1 MDRSNLYNLYYLA
14 LFGALGGLLA
24 WRLTSLHLVISGF
37 NIYTRDLILGVIL
50 GIVIGGTLFTAE
62 GMSGRSI
69 RRAVK
74 TGVIGAALGGL
85 GGAVGLPAGEWL
97 FQLVGGSF
105 IGRAIG
111 WAIFGIFI
119 GIAASVTGGT
129 QAPKGAIGGLIG
141 GAVGGLV
148 VEGIGGGKIGGP
160 YGDALGLVLLGAC
173 VALAVATITTL
184 LGQSWIEVT
193 EGPMEGKIF
202 FLDKY
207 LSKSGNP
214 ASIGS
219 DPWKSDIYLG
229 GDRGIGPHH
238 AQVER
243 IGETNRITDLGVP
256 GGTSANGRPIS
267 SHTLS
272 DLDSLTIGET
282 RLLYR
287 ERRRVSS

>member
-1 MDRSNLYNLYYLA
+1 M
-14 LFGALGGLLA
+14 
-24 WRLTSLHLVISGF
+24 
-37 NIYTRDLILGVIL
+37 
-50 GIVIGGTLFTAE
+50 
-62 GMSGRSI
+62 
-69 RRAVK
+69 
-74 TGVIGAALGGL
+74 
-85 GGAVGLPAGEWL
+85 
-97 FQLVGGSF
+97 F
-105 IGRAIG
+105 IGL
-111 WAIFGIFI
+111 
-119 GIAASVTGGT
+119 AASVTGGT

-148 VEGIGGGKIGGP
+148 VEGIGGGIGGP

-184 LGQSWIEVT
+184 LGQSWIEVI

-229 GDRGIGPHH
+229 GDKGIGSHH

-243 IGETNRITDLGVP
+243 IGETNLVTDLGAP
-256 GGTSANGRPIS
+256 GGTSANGRPIT
-267 SHTLS
+267 SHTLG

-287 ERRRVSS
+287 ERRRAIS

>member
-1 MDRSNLYNLYYLA
+1 MDRSTLYNIYYLA

-24 WRLTSLHLVISGF
+24 WRLTSLHIVISGF
-37 NIYTRDLILGVIL
+37 NIYARDVILGVIL
-50 GIVIGGTLFTAE
+50 GIVIGGTLFAAE

-69 RRAVK
+69 KRSIKV
-74 TGVIGAALGGL
+74 GLIGGALGGV

-97 FQLVGGSF
+97 FQSVGGSF
-105 IGRAIG
+105 IGRALG
-111 WAIFGIFI
+111 WAIFGMFI

-129 QAPKGAIGGLIG
+129 QAPKGAVGGLIG

-148 VEGIGGGKIGGP
+148 VEGIGGGIGGP

-173 VALAVATITTL
+173 VAVAVATITTL
-184 LGQSWIEVT
+184 LGQSWIEVV

-207 LSKSGNP
+207 LSKSGKP

-229 GDRGIGPHH
+229 GDRGIGSHH
-238 AQVER
+238 AQLER
-243 IGETNRITDLGVP
+243 KGETNSITDLGVP
-256 GGTSANGRPIS
+256 GGTSANGRPIT

-287 ERRRVSS
+287 ERRKISS